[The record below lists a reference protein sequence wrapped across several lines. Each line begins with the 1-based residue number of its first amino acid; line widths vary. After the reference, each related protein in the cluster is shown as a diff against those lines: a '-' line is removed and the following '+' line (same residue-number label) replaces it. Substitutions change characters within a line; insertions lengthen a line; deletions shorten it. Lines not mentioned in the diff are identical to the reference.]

1 MGYDLR
7 TALHQYTHDPDPAA
21 LAVDPAPVGARVR
34 RGRMVRTA
42 TTGTISAAAAVVLVA
57 AAYGLTTLP
66 TTDRTPVAP
75 ASPSDS
81 AVQPSATPTPS
92 ATTPTSEPGPTTT
105 PLPGDP
111 GAAQVPVFRSGARVS
126 DFPANAPEAAV
137 VAYLTERLGV
147 EPETEAEAACPT
159 SGLPGRI
166 LGWPGT
172 GVGVRVR
179 TTDDAGGTVD
189 PYIATWT
196 LMEPSATLG
205 LATEAGLTAG
215 APRERVLEV
224 YPDATYGEDELSSGG
239 DWWFEA
245 TDAGGSILV
254 IGAGENPIYRIESGH
269 GCGE

>member
-7 TALHQYTHDPDPAA
+7 TALHQYTRDPDAAA

-111 GAAQVPVFRSGARVS
+111 ADPGAAQVPVFRSGARVS
-126 DFPANAPEAAV
+126 DFPANAPEAA
-137 VAYLTERLGV
+137 
-147 EPETEAEAACPT
+147 AEA
-159 SGLPGRI
+159 SI
-166 LGWPGT
+166 S
-172 GVGVRVR
+172 
-179 TTDDAGGTVD
+179 DA
-189 PYIATWT
+189 
-196 LMEPSATLG
+196 LSA
-205 LATEAGLTAG
+205 LA
-215 APRERVLEV
+215 P
-224 YPDATYGEDELSSGG
+224 
-239 DWWFEA
+239 
-245 TDAGGSILV
+245 
-254 IGAGENPIYRIESGH
+254 
-269 GCGE
+269 